1 MEGQSNRNS
10 NTDGAAKKKIENW
23 HKINHVKDAAW
34 KYVKQPKT
42 DQGDTWLPSAD
53 SSLINVRSFRS
64 PPYKTLKRQITFF
77 PPLDEVKRREEES

>member
-1 MEGQSNRNS
+1 MCENKMKKSSEGEKATAIQTQTR
-10 NTDGAAKKKIENW
+10 TQKKIENW

-42 DQGDTWLPSAD
+42 DQGDTWLPSVD

-64 PPYKTLKRQITFF
+64 PRTKR
-77 PPLDEVKRREEES
+77 